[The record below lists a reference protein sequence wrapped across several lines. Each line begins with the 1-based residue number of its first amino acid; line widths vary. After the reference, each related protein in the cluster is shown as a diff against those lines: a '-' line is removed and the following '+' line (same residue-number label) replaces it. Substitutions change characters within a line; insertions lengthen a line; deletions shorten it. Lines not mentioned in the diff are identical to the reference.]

1 MINKFY
7 KERNITMKKLVREL
21 YLLLFKDY
29 NSFQLSSKVRKMENT
44 IIIQTK
50 NSIIIQYN
58 MLNIKICLEIKI
70 VMVFLQV
77 LNLKHRNLK
86 IIYLFLNLII
96 FSKILAKTQEI
107 ILKLKLIYLKR

>member
-7 KERNITMKKLVREL
+7 KERNIIMKKLVQEL

-29 NSFQLSSKVRKMENT
+29 NNYQLLNKVLKMVNT
-44 IIIQTK
+44 ITFQTK

-77 LNLKHRNLK
+77 LNLKLQNLK
-86 IIYLFLNLII
+86 IIYLSLNLII
-96 FSKILAKTQEI
+96 FSKILAKIQEI